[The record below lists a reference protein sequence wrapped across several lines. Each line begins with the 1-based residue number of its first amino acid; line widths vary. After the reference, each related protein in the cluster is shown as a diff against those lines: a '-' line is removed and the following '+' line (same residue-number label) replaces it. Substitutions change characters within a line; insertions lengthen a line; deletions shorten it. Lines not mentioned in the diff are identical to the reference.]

1 MEHDEL
7 RSLLR
12 RRPFQPFRV
21 IVDDGRTYEV
31 RYPYMNLL
39 APSYIK
45 IGIPEASGDPTPIAD
60 HTEFV
65 RLSQIVRVEPL
76 PATDASLP
84 S

>member
-1 MEHDEL
+1 MDHDEL
-7 RSLLR
+7 RTLLR

-21 IVDDGRTYEV
+21 VVDDGRTYEV

-39 APSYIK
+39 TPSYIK
-45 IGIPEASGDPTPIAD
+45 IGIPEASGVPNPIAD

-76 PATDASLP
+76 PAADASLP